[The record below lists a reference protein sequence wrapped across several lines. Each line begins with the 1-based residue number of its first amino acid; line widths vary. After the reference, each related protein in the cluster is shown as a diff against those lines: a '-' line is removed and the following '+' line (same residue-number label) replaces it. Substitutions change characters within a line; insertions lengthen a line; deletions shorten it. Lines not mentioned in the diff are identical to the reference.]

1 VFTPEELELIANLAI
16 ENDFYILSDEV
27 YEFLTYD
34 RKHIPTATLKNLKE
48 RTITISSTGKTFGV
62 TGWKVGWACG
72 PAHLIKAIHN
82 VHQFTTFCVSHPMQ
96 VALAE
101 ALLNMDQYLSEF
113 RTSYLNKKKLLVN
126 GLKDLGYKVI
136 DPQGT
141 YFVIVEITDNSQD
154 DISICKKLIL
164 EKKVATIPTSA
175 FYLKSSE
182 GKKLIRFCFAKK
194 DETLK
199 AALINLK

>member
-1 VFTPEELELIANLAI
+1 
-16 ENDFYILSDEV
+16 
-27 YEFLTYD
+27 
-34 RKHIPTATLKNLKE
+34 
-48 RTITISSTGKTFGV
+48 
-62 TGWKVGWACG
+62 
-72 PAHLIKAIHN
+72 
-82 VHQFTTFCVSHPMQ
+82 
-96 VALAE
+96 LAE

-141 YFVIVEITDNSQD
+141 YFVMVEISDNSLD
-154 DISICKKLIL
+154 DIAFCKKLIS

-175 FYLKSSE
+175 FYLKSGE